1 MPRKKNRR
9 KEIQKAKRA
18 AQPKP
23 KRQVGVIAHETTI
36 YLLPPACRSQPV
48 ARLSVLLFPASGSP
62 RICLALSPIY
72 TEFAPMKEQII
83 TLLDLFM
90 PV

>member
-23 KRQVGVIAHETTI
+23 KRQVGVIAHAPYGGSNLAAI
-36 YLLPPACRSQPV
+36 AALAFSGPV
-48 ARLSVLLFPASGSP
+48 MVERMK
-62 RICLALSPIY
+62 R
-72 TEFAPMKEQII
+72 KEQSE
-83 TLLDLFM
+83 
-90 PV
+90 